1 MFPLDVLTN
10 LTRGSIAAGF
20 LYFHTRI
27 MDLPASVWDAEMP
40 NRTATAAASRILT
53 CAMKPVWPIIRTQ
66 SGRRIMPDPRARTQS
81 VLFADRAQSGHELK
95 IAIVGTGISGL
106 SAAWLL
112 AQHLS
117 VTVYEAADRVG
128 GHSHTEQVDIGAQ
141 RIGVD
146 TGFMVYNE
154 PSYPNLTALF
164 AALDVPTAA
173 TDMSFAVSLDGGA
186 LEYAGSN
193 LAGLLAQPSNLFKPR
208 FWSMLND
215 LLRFYRVAP
224 GHLPQMGEMSLDAYL
239 DWAGFGRP
247 FRQDHLYPMAAAI
260 WSTPAALVG
269 AYPAAAF
276 VRFCENHGLLKLQGR
291 PVWRTVCNGSQAYV
305 SRLTRSYSDRIL
317 TGTPVVSIVRD
328 QDGVVVRDAKGGRRR
343 FDHVVVA
350 THADHALALLTDPTS
365 DEQRLLSTFS
375 YAHNEAVLHTDIAL
389 MPKRRAA
396 WASWNYL
403 SQGGDNARQLS
414 VTYWMN
420 RLQPLG
426 VETPL
431 FVTLN
436 PFIEPRSDTVLRR
449 ENYAHPMSDL
459 ASMRAQQELWTLQGR
474 NNTWFC
480 GSYFGAGFH
489 EDGLQSGLAVA
500 EDLGGYNRPWT
511 VANDSARIA
520 RRPLSQPL
528 GYVVAA

>member
-1 MFPLDVLTN
+1 ML
-10 LTRGSIAAGF
+10 I
-20 LYFHTRI
+20 
-27 MDLPASVWDAEMP
+27 
-40 NRTATAAASRILT
+40 
-53 CAMKPVWPIIRTQ
+53 
-66 SGRRIMPDPRARTQS
+66 
-81 VLFADRAQSGHELK
+81 ADRAEAGYEFK
-95 IAIVGTGISGL
+95 IAIIGTGISGL

-112 AQHLS
+112 ARHHN
-117 VTVYEAADRVG
+117 VTVYEAAYRVG
-128 GHSHTEQVDIGAQ
+128 GHSNTVEVDIGSQ
-141 RIGVD
+141 RIAID

-154 PSYPNLTALF
+154 PSYPNLTALL
-164 AALDVPTAA
+164 AALNVPTTP

-208 FWSMLND
+208 FWSMLTD
-215 LLRFYRVAP
+215 LLRFYRLAP
-224 GHLPQMGEMSLDAYL
+224 GHLAQMGEMSLDAYL
-239 DWAGFGRP
+239 DWAGFGQALRE
-247 FRQDHLYPMAAAI
+247 DHLYPMAAAI

-276 VRFCENHGLLKLQGR
+276 VRFCENHGLLKLKGR
-291 PVWRTVCNGSQAYV
+291 PVWRTVCNGSREYV
-305 SRLTRSYSDRIL
+305 ARLTSSFSDRIL

-328 QDGVVVRDAKGGRRR
+328 GDGVVVHDQNGGRRR

-350 THADHALALLTDPTS
+350 THADRALSLLTDPTP
-365 DEQRLLSTFS
+365 DERRLLSKFS
-375 YAHNEAVLHTDIAL
+375 YARNEAVLHMDIAL

-403 SQGGDNARQLS
+403 SHGGGDGDARHLS

-426 VETPL
+426 VETPV

-436 PFIEPRSDTVLRR
+436 PLSEPRSGTVLRR
-449 ENYAHPMSDL
+449 EYYEHPMSDV

-474 NNTWFC
+474 RNTWFC

-500 EDLGGYNRPWT
+500 EDLGGYRRPWT
-511 VANDSARIA
+511 IENDSARIV
-520 RRPLSQPL
+520 RRPLSSPL
-528 GYVVAA
+528 QRVVQA

>member
-1 MFPLDVLTN
+1 M
-10 LTRGSIAAGF
+10 
-20 LYFHTRI
+20 
-27 MDLPASVWDAEMP
+27 
-40 NRTATAAASRILT
+40 
-53 CAMKPVWPIIRTQ
+53 
-66 SGRRIMPDPRARTQS
+66 
-81 VLFADRAQSGHELK
+81 LFADRAEAGHKLK
-95 IAIVGTGISGL
+95 IAIIGTGISGL

-112 AQHLS
+112 AQHHS
-117 VTVYEAADRVG
+117 VTVYEAADRIG
-128 GHSHTEQVDIGAQ
+128 GHSNTEQVYIGAE

-164 AALDVPTAA
+164 AALNVPTTT

-193 LAGLLAQPSNLFKPR
+193 LAGLLAQPSNLLKPR
-208 FWSMLND
+208 FWSMLTD
-215 LLRFYRVAP
+215 LLRFYRLAP
-224 GHLPQMGEMSLDAYL
+224 GHLPEMGEMSLDAYL
-239 DWAGFGRP
+239 NWAGFGRAL
-247 FRQDHLYPMAAAI
+247 REDHLYPMAAAI

-276 VRFCENHGLLKLQGR
+276 VRFCENHGLLKLKGR
-291 PVWRTVCNGSQAYV
+291 PAWRTVCNGSREYV
-305 SRLTRSYSDRIL
+305 SRLTSSFSDRIL
-317 TGTPVVSIVRD
+317 KGIPVVSIVRD
-328 QDGVVVRDAKGGRRR
+328 EGGAVVHDARGGQRR

-350 THADHALALLTDPTS
+350 THADRALALLADPTS
-365 DEQRLLSTFS
+365 DEQRLLSQFS
-375 YAHNEAVLHTDIAL
+375 YARNEAVLHTDTAL

-403 SQGGDNARQLS
+403 SRGGVDGNAGHLS

-426 VETPL
+426 VATPV

-436 PFIEPRSDTVLRR
+436 PLIEPRAGTVLRR
-449 ENYAHPMSDL
+449 ENYEHPMSDV

-474 NNTWFC
+474 RNTWFC
-480 GSYFGAGFH
+480 GAYFGAGFH

-500 EDLGGYNRPWT
+500 EDLSGYRRPWT

-520 RRPLSQPL
+520 RRPLSPPL
-528 GYVVAA
+528 RHVVAA

>member
-1 MFPLDVLTN
+1 MLSVDQ
-10 LTRGSIAAGF
+10 ADAG
-20 LYFHTRI
+20 R
-27 MDLPASVWDAEMP
+27 
-40 NRTATAAASRILT
+40 
-53 CAMKPVWPIIRTQ
+53 
-66 SGRRIMPDPRARTQS
+66 
-81 VLFADRAQSGHELK
+81 ELK
-95 IAIVGTGISGL
+95 IAIIGTGISGL

-112 AQHLS
+112 ARHHS
-117 VTVYEAADRVG
+117 VTVYEAADRIG
-128 GHSHTEQVDIGAQ
+128 GHSHTEEIEVGSR

-164 AALDVPTAA
+164 AELGVPTTP
-173 TDMSFAVSLDGGA
+173 TDMSFAVSLDGGG

-208 FWSMLND
+208 FWSMLTD
-215 LLRFYRVAP
+215 LLRFYRLAP
-224 GHLPQMGEMSLDAYL
+224 GHLAQMGEMSLDAYL
-239 DWAGFGRP
+239 DWAGFGPALRE
-247 FRQDHLYPMAAAI
+247 DHLYPMAAAI

-269 AYPAAAF
+269 DYPAAAF
-276 VRFCENHGLLKLQGR
+276 VRFCENHGLLKLSGR
-291 PVWRTVCNGSQAYV
+291 PVWRTVCNGSREYV
-305 SRLTRSYSDRIL
+305 SRLTSSFSDCIL
-317 TGTPVVSIVRD
+317 IGTPVLSIVRD
-328 QDGVVVRDAKGGRRR
+328 EDGVVVHDAKGGRRR
-343 FDHVVVA
+343 FDHVVIA
-350 THADHALALLTDPTS
+350 THADRALALLADPSS
-365 DEQRLLSTFS
+365 DERRLLSKFS
-375 YAHNEAVLHTDIAL
+375 YARNEAVLHTDIAL

-403 SQGGDNARQLS
+403 SQSAGDGNARHLS

-426 VETPL
+426 IETPV

-436 PFIEPRSDTVLRR
+436 PLTEARSGTVLRR
-449 ENYAHPMSDL
+449 ENYEHPMSDV

-474 NNTWFC
+474 QKTWFC

-500 EDLGGYNRPWT
+500 EDLGGHRRPWT

-520 RRPLSQPL
+520 RRPLSSSPRH
-528 GYVVAA
+528 VVPA